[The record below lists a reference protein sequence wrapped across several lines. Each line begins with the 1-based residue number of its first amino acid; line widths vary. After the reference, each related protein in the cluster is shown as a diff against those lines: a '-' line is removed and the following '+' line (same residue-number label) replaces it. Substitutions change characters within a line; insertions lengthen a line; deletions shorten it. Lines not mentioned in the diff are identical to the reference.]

1 MEELFGVPT
10 ERLMWILLAIFG
22 AATLILGLSA
32 LRNRVSFRMAARN
45 LPRRSTQT
53 ILVVLGLMLATMLF
67 SASFTT
73 GDTLTNSLRVEA
85 LKNLGQVDVQ
95 IQAKGSGA
103 SGPQQFGPTTS
114 ERAKYFDAGVAD
126 DVGERLSDKD
136 RVSGVAPAAIE
147 TVPVTAKG
155 SDLSEPSTDVL
166 GLDENRMN
174 GFDSLKT
181 SSGHPLNPSDLGKNE
196 VYLSADAAKGLDV
209 NKGDEVEA
217 TFAQKVDPNAAPNA
231 PPKASSKTPSKTL
244 SKAPSKALSKAASKA
259 PSAADSGAI
268 PGAVPVPQPSK
279 LTVAGIYKSGAN
291 PASSTSMV
299 MPLERLQERVGEEG
313 KINTVLITHKGP
325 AIDGAAG
332 TEATIKTLKPLLE
345 ENDLKAE
352 PVKKD
357 AIDQADSGGETF
369 TSIFLL
375 FGQFSVASG
384 VLLIFLIFVMLAAE
398 RKHELGIARAVG
410 MKRGHLMRM
419 FAFEGALYALL
430 ASALGSVAGVGV
442 GWLMVRVIG
451 EAFAGSGFTI
461 FFDTRPQN
469 VVIAFC
475 LGMVLTFAVVLIS
488 SWRVSRLNVVRAIRD
503 IPEPDKKGRSFRGV
517 LLAIATPLAGA
528 GLVWQGLQADQTG
541 LYLLGISLIIVGA
554 ALVARVLRVP
564 ERISFTLAGILL
576 LGLWLLPFDFAPS
589 GMKEGIDL
597 FFISGVMIVLAGVWV
612 IIYNSDILLGTV
624 VGLFG
629 WLRGMPP
636 VLRAAVSYPMQARFR
651 TGMTLAMFSL
661 VVFTIVTMSFITAA
675 FGSIFE
681 DTDRLSGGF
690 DVRADAGYAAPISDM
705 DKALKD
711 KKDINESDYT
721 AVGTLNG
728 LSVDAKQKDTDRKP
742 KTLFLQGVDG
752 GYTKNVGYGF
762 KSTVAKYDTSNE
774 VWTTLRTEKNT
785 AVISSDLAPSRSSFN
800 VGDAQPA
807 IKLSGFYG
815 EDKTLPKNLYIKV
828 EDPESGETRDLHV
841 IGVLEDTAFFA
852 PGVTTSRATVD
863 DIAGTPV
870 PAQSY
875 QFRLKEGIDP
885 GTAAKDLEKAFAEN
899 GLQAVAIKKEIE
911 DGSTSQ
917 GLFNNLLM
925 GFMGLGLLVGIAA
938 LGVIA
943 ARSVVERR
951 QQIGMLRAL
960 GFQRGQVRLAFLIE
974 SSFVALLGIGL
985 GVALGAALSVGIVDS
1000 FAEQISGIRYTVPWG
1015 TLGVIV
1021 GLAYLASLLTTFL
1034 PARQASKVYPAEA
1047 LRYE

>member
-1 MEELFGVPT
+1 VEELFGIPT
-10 ERLMWILLAIFG
+10 QQLVWILLAVFG
-22 AATLILGLSA
+22 AAALLLLLSA
-32 LRNRVSFRMAARN
+32 VRNRVSFRMAARN
-45 LPRRSTQT
+45 LPRRRTQT

-73 GDTLTNSLRVEA
+73 GDTLTNSLRVDA

-95 IQAKGSGA
+95 VQAKGSEA
-103 SGPQQFGPTTS
+103 SGQQQFGPTNS
-114 ERAKYFDAGVAD
+114 ERAGYFDKKVAG
-126 DVGERLSDKD
+126 DVRDRLSGEN
-136 RVSGVAPAAIE
+136 RVAGVAPAAIE

-166 GLDENRMN
+166 GLDQEQMD
-174 GFDSLKT
+174 GFDTLKT
-181 SSGHPLNPSDLGKNE
+181 SSGKTLDPSDLGKDE
-196 VYLSADAAKGLDV
+196 IYLSADAAKGLDV
-209 NKGDEVEA
+209 EKGDEIEA
-217 TFAQKVDPNAAPNA
+217 TFAQKPEAIAAPNA
-231 PPKASSKTPSKTL
+231 PPA
-244 SKAPSKALSKAASKA
+244 ALA
-259 PSAADSGAI
+259 GAL
-268 PGAVPVPQPSK
+268 PVPQPSE
-279 LTVAGIYKSGAN
+279 LRVADVYASGAN

-299 MPLERLQERVGEEG
+299 MPLQRLQERVGEEG
-313 KINTVLITHKGP
+313 RINTVLITHQGP
-325 AIDGAAG
+325 AIEGAAG
-332 TEATIKTLKPLLE
+332 TEATIDELEPLLE
-345 ENDLKAE
+345 DKDLEAE

-357 AIDQADSGGETF
+357 AIEQADDGGETF
-369 TSIFLL
+369 TNIFLL
-375 FGQFSVASG
+375 FGQFSVAAG

-410 MKRGHLMRM
+410 MRRAHLMRM

-451 EAFAGSGFTI
+451 KAFAGSGFTI
-461 FFDTRPQN
+461 SFATSPEN

-503 IPEPDKKGRSFRGV
+503 IPEPDKKGRSVKGV
-517 LLAIATPLAGA
+517 LLALATPLAGA
-528 GLVWQGLQADQTG
+528 GLVWQGLQVEQTG
-541 LYLLGISLIIVGA
+541 MYMLGLSLLIVGA
-554 ALVARVLRVP
+554 ALIARVLRVP
-564 ERISFTLAGILL
+564 ERISFTVAGILL
-576 LGLWLLPFDFAPS
+576 LGLWLLPFSFAPS
-589 GMKEGIDL
+589 GMTEGIDL

-612 IIYNSDILLGTV
+612 IIYNSDLLLGAV
-624 VGLFG
+624 VVLFG

-636 VLRAAVSYPMQARFR
+636 VLKAAVSYPMQSRFR

-661 VVFTIVTMSFITAA
+661 VVFTIVTMSFINAA
-675 FGSIFE
+675 FSSIFE
-681 DTDRLSGGF
+681 DTNRLSGGF
-690 DVRADAGYAAPISDM
+690 DVRADAGYAVPISDM
-705 DKALKD
+705 NEALKD
-711 KKDINESDYT
+711 AKGLDEGDYT
-721 AVGTLNG
+721 AVGTVTG
-728 LSVDAKQKDTDRKP
+728 LSVDAKQRDTDRKP

-762 KSTVAKYDTSNE
+762 KSTVPEYDTAGE
-774 VWTTLRTEKNT
+774 VWSALRTEKNT
-785 AVISSDLAPSRSSFN
+785 AVISSDLAPSRSDFD
-800 VGDAQPA
+800 VGEGQPQ

-815 EDKTLPKNLYIKV
+815 EEATLPDDLYIQV
-828 EDPESGETRDLHV
+828 EDPQSGRTRNLQV

-852 PGVTTSRATVD
+852 PGVTTSRTTID
-863 DIAGTPV
+863 ELAGSPV

-875 QFRLKEGIDP
+875 QFRLREGVDP
-885 GTAAKDLEKAFAEN
+885 GAAAKDLEKAFAQN
-899 GLQAVAIKKEIE
+899 GLQAVAIEQEIE

-1000 FAEQISGIRYTVPWG
+1000 FAEQISGIRYTVPWS

-1021 GLAYLASLLTTFL
+1021 SLAYVASLLTTFL
-1034 PARQASKVYPAEA
+1034 PASQASRVYPAEA

>member
-10 ERLMWILLAIFG
+10 QQLMWVLLAVFG
-22 AATLILGLSA
+22 AAALILGLSA
-32 LRNRVSFRMAARN
+32 LRNRASFRMAARN
-45 LPRRSTQT
+45 LPRRRAQS

-73 GDTLTNSLRVEA
+73 GDTLTNSLRVQA
-85 LKNLGQVDVQ
+85 LENLGQVDVQ
-95 IQAKGSGA
+95 VQAEGSGA
-103 SGPQQFGPTTS
+103 SGQQQFGPTSS
-114 ERAKYFDAGVAD
+114 ERAGYFDAKVA
-126 DVGERLSDKD
+126 GEVRDRLSDEG
-136 RVSGVAPAAIE
+136 RVAGVAPAAIE

-166 GLDENRMN
+166 GVSESSME
-174 GFDSLKT
+174 GFDRLTTTSGKT
-181 SSGHPLNPSDLGKNE
+181 LEPSDLGKDE
-196 VYLSADAAKGLDV
+196 IYLSADAAKGLDV
-209 NKGDEVEA
+209 GKGDEIQA
-217 TFAQKVDPNAAPNA
+217 TFAQKSSTTAAPNA
-231 PPKASSKTPSKTL
+231 PPD
-244 SKAPSKALSKAASKA
+244 AAA
-259 PSAADSGAI
+259 VA
-268 PGAVPVPQPSK
+268 GAVPVPQPSE
-279 LTVAGIYKSGAN
+279 LTVAGVYESGAN

-299 MPLERLQERVGEEG
+299 MPLQRLQERVGEEDR
-313 KINTVLITHKGP
+313 INTVLITHKGP
-325 AIDGAAG
+325 AVEGAAG
-332 TEATIKTLKPLLE
+332 TDSTIDKLEPLLK

-357 AIDQADSGGETF
+357 AIDQADEGGETF

-375 FGQFSVASG
+375 FGQFSVAAG

-410 MKRGHLMRM
+410 MRRGHLMRM

-451 EAFAGSGFTI
+451 KAFAGSGFEISFATS
-461 FFDTRPQN
+461 PEN

-503 IPEPDKKGRSFRGV
+503 IPEPDNKGRSVKGV
-517 LLAIATPLAGA
+517 LLALATPLAGA
-528 GLVWQGLQADQTG
+528 GLVWQGLQAEQTG
-541 LYLLGISLIIVGA
+541 LYMLGLSLLIVGA

-564 ERISFTLAGILL
+564 ERISFTVAGMLL
-576 LGLWLLPFDFAPS
+576 LGLWLLPYSFGPS
-589 GMKEGIDL
+589 GMTEGIDL

-612 IIYNSDILLGTV
+612 IIYNSDLLLGTV
-624 VGLFG
+624 VALFG

-636 VLRAAVSYPMQARFR
+636 VLRAAVSYPLQSRFR

-661 VVFTIVTMSFITAA
+661 VVFTIVTMSFINAA
-675 FGSIFE
+675 FSSIFD

-690 DVRADAGYAAPISDM
+690 DVRADAGYAAPIPDM
-705 DKALKD
+705 NEALKVTKGVD
-711 KKDINESDYT
+711 ENDYT
-721 AVGTLNG
+721 AVGTLTG
-728 LSVDAKQKDTDRKP
+728 ISVGAKQKGTDRKP
-742 KTLFLQGVDG
+742 ETLFLQGVDS

-762 KSTVAKYDTSNE
+762 KSTVPEYDTANE
-774 VWTTLRTEKNT
+774 VWTALRTEENT
-785 AVISSDLAPSRSSFN
+785 AVISSDLAPSRSNFE
-800 VGDAQPA
+800 VGDGAPT

-815 EDKTLPKNLYIKV
+815 DDPTLPDDIYIQA
-828 EDPESGETRDLHV
+828 ENQESGKTRNLRV

-852 PGVTTSRATVD
+852 PGVTSSRATVD
-863 DIAGTPV
+863 DLAGSPV

-875 QFRLKEGIDP
+875 QFRLRDGIDS
-885 GTAAKDLEKAFAEN
+885 GAAAKDLEKAFAKN
-899 GLQAVAIKKEIE
+899 GLQAVAIEQEIE
-911 DGSTSQ
+911 DGSASQ

-1021 GLAYLASLLTTFL
+1021 GLSYVAALLTTFL
-1034 PARQASKVYPAEA
+1034 PASQASKVYPAEA

>member
-1 MEELFGVPT
+1 
-10 ERLMWILLAIFG
+10 MWILLAIFG
-22 AATLILGLSA
+22 AGALILGLAA

-45 LPRRSTQT
+45 LPRRRTQT

-73 GDTLTNSLRVEA
+73 GDTLTNSIRVQSLE
-85 LKNLGQVDVQ
+85 NLGQVDVQ
-95 IQAKGSGA
+95 VQADGSGA
-103 SGPQQFGPTTS
+103 SGQQQFGDTSS
-114 ERAKYFDAGVAD
+114 ERASYFDAEVA
-126 DVGERLSDKD
+126 GEVRDRLSDENH
-136 RVSGVAPAAIE
+136 VSGVAPAAIE
-147 TVPVTAKG
+147 TVPVTARS

-166 GLDENRMN
+166 GVDESSMK
-174 GFDSLKT
+174 GFDRLTT
-181 SSGHPLNPSDLGKNE
+181 SSGKKLDPTDLGKNE
-196 VYLSADAAKGLDV
+196 IYLSADAAKGLDV
-209 NKGDEVEA
+209 GEGDVIEA
-217 TFAQKVDPNAAPNA
+217 TFAQRSGATAGSNA
-231 PPKASSKTPSKTL
+231 PP
-244 SKAPSKALSKAASKA
+244 AA
-259 PSAADSGAI
+259 AAV
-268 PGAVPVPQPSK
+268 PGALPVPRPSE
-279 LTVAGIYKSGAN
+279 LTVAGVYESGAN

-299 MPLERLQERVGEEG
+299 MPLQRLQERIGEEDE
-313 KINTVLITHKGP
+313 INAVLITHKGP
-325 AIDGAAG
+325 AIEGAAG
-332 TEATIKTLKPLLE
+332 SGATRDALRVLLE
-345 ENDLKAE
+345 ENDLQAE
-352 PVKKD
+352 PVKKE
-357 AIDQADSGGETF
+357 AIDQADQGGETF

-375 FGQFSVASG
+375 FGQFSVGAG

-410 MKRGHLMRM
+410 MRRGYLMRM

-451 EAFAGSGFTI
+451 RAFAGSGFEISFATS
-461 FFDTRPQN
+461 PEN

-503 IPEPDKKGRSFRGV
+503 IPEPDRKGRSAKGV
-517 LLAIATPLAGA
+517 LLALATPLAGA
-528 GLVWQGLQADQTG
+528 GLVWQGLQAEQMG
-541 LYLLGISLIIVGA
+541 LYMLGLSLIIVGT

-564 ERISFTLAGILL
+564 ERISFTVAGMLL
-576 LGLWLLPFDFAPS
+576 LGLWLLPVSFAPS
-589 GMKEGIDL
+589 GMTEGIDL
-597 FFISGVMIVLAGVWV
+597 FFISGVMIVLAGVWI
-612 IIYNSDILLGTV
+612 IIYNSDLLLGAV
-624 VGLFG
+624 VALFG

-636 VLRAAVSYPMQARFR
+636 VLRAAVSYPMQSRFR

-690 DVRADAGYAAPISDM
+690 DVRADAGYAAPISNM
-705 DKALKD
+705 NEALKD
-711 KKDINESDYT
+711 TKGIDDKDFT
-721 AVGTLNG
+721 AVGTLTG
-728 LSVDAKQKDTDRKP
+728 LSVDAKQKGTDRKQ

-752 GYTKNVGYGF
+752 GYTRNVGYGF
-762 KSTVAKYDTSNE
+762 KSTVPEYDTADE
-774 VWTTLRTEKNT
+774 VWTALRTQENT
-785 AVISSDLAPSRSSFN
+785 AVISSDLAPTRSNFE
-800 VGDAQPA
+800 VGDGAPQ

-815 EDKTLPKNLYIKV
+815 DDATLPDDLYIQA
-828 EDPESGETRDLHV
+828 EDPQSGKSRNLRV
-841 IGVLEDTAFFA
+841 IAVLEDTAFFA
-852 PGVTTSRATVD
+852 PGVTTSRTTVD
-863 DIAGTPV
+863 EIAGSPV

-875 QFRLKEGIDP
+875 QFRLRDGVDS
-885 GTAAKDLEKAFAEN
+885 GVAAKDLEKAFAKN
-899 GLQAVAIKKEIE
+899 GLQAVAIEKEIE
-911 DGSTSQ
+911 DGSTTQ

-1000 FAEQISGIRYTVPWG
+1000 FEEQISGIRYTVPWS

-1021 GLAYLASLLTTFL
+1021 GLAYFASLLTTFL
-1034 PARQASKVYPAEA
+1034 PASQASRVYPAEA

>member
-1 MEELFGVPT
+1 VSKVEELFGVPSQQ
-10 ERLMWILLAIFG
+10 LVWILLAVFG

-45 LPRRSTQT
+45 LPRRRTQT

-73 GDTLTNSLRVEA
+73 GDTLTNSLRVQSLE
-85 LKNLGQVDVQ
+85 NLGQVDVQ
-95 IQAKGSGA
+95 VQADGAGS
-103 SGPQQFGPTTS
+103 SGQQQFGQRSS
-114 ERAKYFDAGVAD
+114 ERAGYFDAKVAGKVRD
-126 DVGERLSDKD
+126 RLSGED
-136 RVSGVAPAAIE
+136 RVAGVAPAAIE

-166 GLDENRMN
+166 GFDENSME
-174 GFDSLKT
+174 GFDTLTTASGKT
-181 SSGHPLNPSDLGKNE
+181 LNPSDLGKDE
-196 VYLSADAAKGLDV
+196 IYLSADAAKGLDV
-209 NKGDEVEA
+209 GNGDVIEA
-217 TFAQKVDPNAAPNA
+217 TFVREFDATAAPNA
-231 PPKASSKTPSKTL
+231 PP
-244 SKAPSKALSKAASKA
+244 AA
-259 PSAADSGAI
+259 
-268 PGAVPVPQPSK
+268 PGAVTAPQPSE
-279 LTVAGIYKSGAN
+279 LTVAGVYESGAN

-299 MPLERLQERVGEEG
+299 MPLPRLQERLGEEG
-313 KINTVLITHKGP
+313 RINAVLITHKGP
-325 AIDGAAG
+325 AVEGAAG
-332 TEATIKTLKPLLE
+332 TDATRDTLGPLLE
-345 ENDLKAE
+345 KNDLEAQA
-352 PVKKD
+352 VKKE
-357 AIDQADSGGETF
+357 AIDQADEGGETF

-375 FGQFSVASG
+375 FGQFSVGAG

-410 MKRGHLMRM
+410 MRRGHLMRM

-451 EAFAGSGFTI
+451 KAFAGSGFEISFATS
-461 FFDTRPQN
+461 PEN

-475 LGMVLTFAVVLIS
+475 LGMVLTFAVVLVS

-503 IPEPDKKGRSFRGV
+503 IPEPDKKGRSVKGV
-517 LLAIATPLAGA
+517 LLALATPLAGA
-528 GLVWQGLQADQTG
+528 GLLWQGLQTEQTG
-541 LYLLGISLIIVGA
+541 LYMLGLSLIIVGA

-564 ERISFTLAGILL
+564 ERISFTVAGMLL
-576 LGLWLLPFDFAPS
+576 LGLWLLPVSFAPS
-589 GMKEGIDL
+589 GMTEGIDL
-597 FFISGVMIVLAGVWV
+597 FFISGVMIVTGGVWIV
-612 IIYNSDILLGTV
+612 IYNSDLLLGAV
-624 VGLFG
+624 VVLFG

-636 VLRAAVSYPMQARFR
+636 VLKTAVSYPMQSRFR

-661 VVFTIVTMSFITAA
+661 VVFTIVTMSFINAA
-675 FGSIFE
+675 FSSIFD

-690 DVRADAGYAAPISDM
+690 DVRADAGYAAPIPDM
-705 DKALKD
+705 DEALKD
-711 KKDINESDYT
+711 KKGVNADDFT
-721 AVGTLNG
+721 AVGTLAG
-728 LSVDAKQKDTDRKP
+728 LSVDAKQKGKDRKP
-742 KTLFLQGVDG
+742 QTLFLQGVDA

-762 KSTVAKYDTSNE
+762 KSTVPEYDTADE
-774 VWTTLRTEKNT
+774 VWTALRTERDT
-785 AVISSDLAPSRSSFN
+785 AVISSDLAPSRSNFE
-800 VGDAQPA
+800 VGDGEPA

-815 EDKTLPKNLYIKV
+815 EDPTLPDDLYIQV
-828 EDPESGETRDLHV
+828 EDPQSGKTRNLHV

-852 PGVTTSRATVD
+852 PGVTSSRATVEE
-863 DIAGTPV
+863 IAGSPV

-875 QFRLKEGIDP
+875 QFRLRDGVDP
-885 GTAAKDLEKAFAEN
+885 GPAAKDLERAFAQN
-899 GLQAVAIKKEIE
+899 GLQTVAIEQEIE
-911 DGSTSQ
+911 DGSASQ

-1000 FAEQISGIRYTVPWG
+1000 FEEQISGIRYTVPWS

-1021 GLAYLASLLTTFL
+1021 VLAYFASLLTTFL
-1034 PARQASKVYPAEA
+1034 PASQASRVYPAEA

>member
-1 MEELFGVPT
+1 MDKLFGIPT
-10 ERLMWILLAIFG
+10 EQLMWGLLAAFG
-22 AATLILGLSA
+22 AAALILGLSA

-53 ILVVLGLMLATMLF
+53 VLVVLGLMLATMLF

-73 GDTLTNSLRVEA
+73 GDTLTNSLRVES

-95 IQAKGSGA
+95 VQAKGSGT
-103 SGPQQFGPTTS
+103 SGQQQFGQTTS
-114 ERAKYFDAGVAD
+114 ERAAYFDARVAD
-126 DVGERLSDKD
+126 EARNRLSGEY
-136 RVSGVAPAAIE
+136 RVAGVAPAAIE
-147 TVPVTAKG
+147 TVPVTARG
-155 SDLSEPSTDVL
+155 SDLSEPGTDVL
-166 GLDENRMN
+166 GVDEGSMK

-181 SSGHPLNPSDLGKNE
+181 ASGKTLNPSDLGKKE
-196 VYLSADAAKGLDV
+196 VYISFDAAKGLGVGQGDV
-209 NKGDEVEA
+209 VKA
-217 TFAQKVDPNAAPNA
+217 TFAQTPSTTAAANA
-231 PPKASSKTPSKTL
+231 PPKAPSNAAL
-244 SKAPSKALSKAASKA
+244 KAS
-259 PSAADSGAI
+259 SAAG
-268 PGAVPVPQPSK
+268 PGALPVSVPQPSE
-279 LTVAGIYKSGAN
+279 LIVAGVYKSGAN

-299 MPLERLQERVGEEG
+299 MPLKRLQQRVGEEDR
-313 KINTVLITHKGP
+313 INTVLITHKGP
-325 AIDGAAG
+325 AVEGAAG
-332 TEATIKTLKPLLE
+332 TGTTIDNLKPLLKKY
-345 ENDLKAE
+345 DLKAK
-352 PVKKD
+352 PVKQD
-357 AIDQADSGGETF
+357 AINQADKGGQTF

-375 FGQFSVASG
+375 FGQFSVAAG

-442 GWLMVRVIG
+442 GWLMVHVIG
-451 EAFAGSGFTI
+451 KAFAGSGFTI
-461 FFDTRPQN
+461 SFATSPQN

-503 IPEPDKKGRSFRGV
+503 IPEPDRKGRSVKGV
-517 LLAIATPLAGA
+517 LLAIATPLVGA
-528 GLVWQGLQADQTG
+528 GLVWQGLQVEQKG
-541 LYLLGISLIIVGA
+541 LYMLGLSLVIVGA
-554 ALVARVLRVP
+554 ALVTRVLRVP
-564 ERISFTLAGILL
+564 ERITFTVAGILL

-597 FFISGVMIVLAGVWV
+597 FFISGVMVVLAGVWV
-612 IIYNSDILLGTV
+612 IIYNSDLLLGTV
-624 VGLFG
+624 VALFG

-681 DTDRLSGGF
+681 DTNRLSGGF

-705 DKALKD
+705 NKALKD
-711 KKDINESDYT
+711 KKGIDESDYT
-721 AVGTLNG
+721 AVGTLSG
-728 LSVDAKQKDTDRKP
+728 LSVDARQKGTDRKA

-752 GYTKNVGYGF
+752 GYTRNVGYGF
-762 KSTVAKYDTSNE
+762 KSTVAKYDTSGE
-774 VWTTLRTEKNT
+774 IWTALRTEKDT
-785 AVISSDLAPSRSSFN
+785 AVISSDLAPSRSNFT
-800 VGDAQPA
+800 VGDGQPA

-815 EDKTLPKNLYIKV
+815 EDKTLPDDLYIRV
-828 EDPESGETRDLHV
+828 EDPESGKVHNLHV

-852 PGVTTSRATVD
+852 PDVTTSRATVD
-863 DIAGTPV
+863 DLAGAPV

-875 QFRLKEGIDP
+875 QFRLKDGVDP
-885 GTAAKDLEKAFAEN
+885 GAAAKDLEQTFAKN

-1021 GLAYLASLLTTFL
+1021 GLAYLASLFTTFL

>member
-10 ERLMWILLAIFG
+10 QQLMWILLAAFG
-22 AATLILGLSA
+22 AAALILGLSA

-45 LPRRSTQT
+45 LPRRRAQT

-73 GDTLTNSLRVEA
+73 GDTLTSSLRVQA
-85 LKNLGQVDVQ
+85 LENLGQVDVQ
-95 IQAKGSGA
+95 VQDDGSGA
-103 SGPQQFGPTTS
+103 SGQQQFGPTSS
-114 ERAKYFDAGVAD
+114 ERASYFDAKVA
-126 DVGERLSDKD
+126 GEVRDRLSGRD
-136 RVSGVAPAAIE
+136 RVAGVAPAAIE
-147 TVPVTAKG
+147 TVPVTARD
-155 SDLSEPSTDVL
+155 SDLSEPSTSVL
-166 GLDENRMN
+166 GVDDDSMK
-174 GFDSLKT
+174 GFDRLTAASGKTLK
-181 SSGHPLNPSDLGKNE
+181 PSDLGKNE

-209 NKGDEVEA
+209 ENGDVIEA
-217 TFAQKVDPNAAPNA
+217 TFAQKPSTTAAPNA
-231 PPKASSKTPSKTL
+231 PPTATV
-244 SKAPSKALSKAASKA
+244 
-259 PSAADSGAI
+259 
-268 PGAVPVPQPSK
+268 PGAVSVPRPSE
-279 LTVAGIYKSGAN
+279 LTVAGVYEGGAN

-299 MPLERLQERVGEEG
+299 MPLQRLQERVGEEG
-313 KINTVLITHKGP
+313 RINTVLITHRGP
-325 AIDGAAG
+325 AVEGAAG
-332 TEATIKTLKPLLE
+332 TDATTGTLEPLLE
-345 ENDLKAE
+345 ENDLAAE

-357 AIDQADSGGETF
+357 AIDQADEGGETF

-375 FGQFSVASG
+375 FGQFSVAAG

-410 MKRGHLMRM
+410 MRRGHLMRM

-451 EAFAGSGFTI
+451 KAFAGSGFEISFATS
-461 FFDTRPQN
+461 PEN

-503 IPEPDKKGRSFRGV
+503 IPEPDNKGRSVKGV
-517 LLAIATPLAGA
+517 LLALATPLAGA
-528 GLVWQGLQADQTG
+528 GLVWQSLQAEQMG
-541 LYLLGISLIIVGA
+541 LYMLGLSLLIVGA

-564 ERISFTLAGILL
+564 ERISFTVAGMLL
-576 LGLWLLPFDFAPS
+576 LGLWLLPVSFAPS
-589 GMKEGIDL
+589 GMTEGIDL
-597 FFISGVMIVLAGVWV
+597 FFVSGVMIVLAGVWV
-612 IIYNSDILLGTV
+612 IIYNSDLLLGTV
-624 VGLFG
+624 VALFG

-636 VLRAAVSYPMQARFR
+636 VLRAAVSYPLQSRFR

-661 VVFTIVTMSFITAA
+661 VVFTIVTMSFINAA
-675 FGSIFE
+675 FSSIFE
-681 DTDRLSGGF
+681 DTDLLSGGF
-690 DVRADAGYAAPISDM
+690 DVRADAGYAAPIPDM
-705 DKALKD
+705 NEALKD
-711 KKDINESDYT
+711 TKGIDESDFT
-721 AVGTLNG
+721 AVGTLTG
-728 LSVDAKQKDTDRKP
+728 VSVDAKQKGTDRKP
-742 KTLFLQGVDG
+742 ETLFLQGVDG
-752 GYTKNVGYGF
+752 GYAKNVGYGF
-762 KSTVAKYDTSNE
+762 KATVPEYDTAEE
-774 VWTTLRTEKNT
+774 VWSALRTEKNT
-785 AVISSDLAPSRSSFN
+785 AVISSDLAPSRSNFE
-800 VGDAQPA
+800 VGDGAPA

-815 EDKTLPKNLYIKV
+815 DDPTLPNDLYIQV
-828 EDPESGETRDLHV
+828 EDPQSGHKRSLRV
-841 IGVLEDTAFFA
+841 IGILEDTAFFA
-852 PGVTTSRATVD
+852 PGVTSSGRTVD
-863 DIAGTPV
+863 DLAGSPV

-875 QFRLKEGIDP
+875 EFRLKDGVDS
-885 GTAAKDLEKAFAEN
+885 GAAAKDLEKAFAQN
-899 GLQAVAIKKEIE
+899 GLQAVAIKQEIE
-911 DGSTSQ
+911 DGSASQ

-1021 GLAYLASLLTTFL
+1021 GLSYVAALLTTFL
-1034 PARQASKVYPAEA
+1034 PARQASQVYPAEA

>member
-1 MEELFGVPT
+1 VEELFGIPT
-10 ERLMWILLAIFG
+10 QQLMWILLAVFG
-22 AATLILGLSA
+22 AAALLLGLSA

-45 LPRRSTQT
+45 LPRRRTQT

-73 GDTLTNSLRVEA
+73 GDTLTNSLRVQA
-85 LKNLGQVDVQ
+85 LENLGQVDVEV
-95 IQAKGSGA
+95 QAKGSEA
-103 SGPQQFGPTTS
+103 SGQQQFGQTTS
-114 ERAKYFDAGVAD
+114 ERAGYFDAKVAG
-126 DVGERLSDKD
+126 DVRDRLSGEDQ
-136 RVSGVAPAAIE
+136 VAGVAPAAVE
-147 TVPVTAKG
+147 TVPVTARG

-166 GLDENRMN
+166 GLDQEQME
-174 GFDSLKT
+174 GFDTLTT
-181 SSGHPLNPSDLGKNE
+181 SSGKKLDPAELGRDE
-196 VYLSADAAKGLDV
+196 IYLSADAAKGLDV
-209 NKGDEVEA
+209 ENGDVIEA
-217 TFAQKVDPNAAPNA
+217 TFAQKPGTTAAPNA
-231 PPKASSKTPSKTL
+231 PPV
-244 SKAPSKALSKAASKA
+244 AAV
-259 PSAADSGAI
+259 G
-268 PGAVPVPQPSK
+268 PGALPVPQPSE
-279 LTVAGIYKSGAN
+279 LNVAGVYETGAN

-299 MPLERLQERVGEEG
+299 MPLQRLQERVGEEG
-313 KINTVLITHKGP
+313 RINAVLITHKGP
-325 AIDGAAG
+325 AIEGAAG
-332 TEATIKTLKPLLE
+332 TDATIDILKPFLE

-352 PVKKD
+352 PVKKE
-357 AIDQADSGGETF
+357 AIDQADEGGETF

-375 FGQFSVASG
+375 FGQFSVAAG

-410 MKRGHLMRM
+410 MRRGHLMRM

-461 FFDTRPQN
+461 SFATSPEN

-503 IPEPDKKGRSFRGV
+503 IPEPDSKGRSVKGII
-517 LLAIATPLAGA
+517 LALATPLAGA
-528 GLVWQGLQADQTG
+528 GLVWQGLQVEQTG
-541 LYLLGISLIIVGA
+541 LYMLGLSLIIVGA

-564 ERISFTLAGILL
+564 ERISFTVAGMLL
-576 LGLWLLPFDFAPS
+576 LGLWLLPFSFAPS
-589 GMKEGIDL
+589 GMTEGIDL

-612 IIYNSDILLGTV
+612 IIYNSDLLLGAIV
-624 VGLFG
+624 VLFG

-636 VLRAAVSYPMQARFR
+636 VLRAAVSYPMQSRFR

-661 VVFTIVTMSFITAA
+661 VVFTIVTMSFINAA
-675 FGSIFE
+675 FSSIFE

-705 DKALKD
+705 NEALKD
-711 KKDINESDYT
+711 TKDLDDDDFT
-721 AVGTLNG
+721 AVGTISG
-728 LSVDAKQKDTDRKP
+728 LSVDAKQRRTDRKP
-742 KTLFLQGVDG
+742 QSLFLQGVDG
-752 GYTKNVGYGF
+752 GYTKNVSYGF
-762 KSTVAKYDTSNE
+762 KSTVPRYGTANE
-774 VWTTLRTEKNT
+774 VWSALRTEEDT
-785 AVISSDLAPSRSSFN
+785 AVISSDLAPSRSDFD
-800 VGDAQPA
+800 VGEGQPQV
-807 IKLSGFYG
+807 KLSGFYG
-815 EDKTLPKNLYIKV
+815 DDPELPNDLYIKV
-828 EDPESGETRDLHV
+828 EDPQSGHTRNLHV

-852 PGVTTSRATVD
+852 PGVMSSRATID
-863 DIAGTPV
+863 GLAGSPV

-875 QFRLKEGIDP
+875 QFRLRDRVDP
-885 GTAAKDLEKAFAEN
+885 GVAAKDLERAFAQN

-911 DGSTSQ
+911 DGSASQ

-974 SSFVALLGIGL
+974 SSFVALLGIP
-985 GVALGAALSVGIVDS
+985 GA
-1000 FAEQISGIRYTVPWG
+1000 PW
-1015 TLGVIV
+1015 
-1021 GLAYLASLLTTFL
+1021 A
-1034 PARQASKVYPAEA
+1034 
-1047 LRYE
+1047 

>member
-1 MEELFGVPT
+1 VEELFGIPT
-10 ERLMWILLAIFG
+10 QQLVWILLAVFG
-22 AATLILGLSA
+22 AAALLLLLSA
-32 LRNRVSFRMAARN
+32 VRNRVSFRMAARN
-45 LPRRSTQT
+45 LPRRRTQT

-73 GDTLTNSLRVEA
+73 GDTLTNSLRVDA

-95 IQAKGSGA
+95 VQAKGSEA
-103 SGPQQFGPTTS
+103 SGQQQFGPTNS
-114 ERAKYFDAGVAD
+114 ERAGYFDKKVAG
-126 DVGERLSDKD
+126 DVRDRLSGEN
-136 RVSGVAPAAIE
+136 RVAGVAPAAIE

-166 GLDENRMN
+166 GLDQEQMD
-174 GFDSLKT
+174 GFDTLKT
-181 SSGHPLNPSDLGKNE
+181 SSGKTLDPSDLGKDE
-196 VYLSADAAKGLDV
+196 ICLSADAAKGLDV
-209 NKGDEVEA
+209 EKGDEIEA
-217 TFAQKVDPNAAPNA
+217 TFAQKPEAIAAPNA
-231 PPKASSKTPSKTL
+231 PPA
-244 SKAPSKALSKAASKA
+244 ALA
-259 PSAADSGAI
+259 GAL
-268 PGAVPVPQPSK
+268 PVPQPSE
-279 LTVAGIYKSGAN
+279 LRVADVYASGAN

-299 MPLERLQERVGEEG
+299 MPLQRLQERVGEEG
-313 KINTVLITHKGP
+313 RINTVLITHQGP
-325 AIDGAAG
+325 AIEGAAG
-332 TEATIKTLKPLLE
+332 TEATIDELEPLLE
-345 ENDLKAE
+345 DKDLEAE

-357 AIDQADSGGETF
+357 AIEQADDGGETF
-369 TSIFLL
+369 TNIFLL
-375 FGQFSVASG
+375 FGQFSVAAG

-410 MKRGHLMRM
+410 MRRAHLMRM

-451 EAFAGSGFTI
+451 KAFAGSGFTI
-461 FFDTRPQN
+461 SFATSPEN

-503 IPEPDKKGRSFRGV
+503 IPEPDKKGRSVKGV
-517 LLAIATPLAGA
+517 LLALATPLAGA
-528 GLVWQGLQADQTG
+528 GLVWQGLQVEQTG
-541 LYLLGISLIIVGA
+541 MYMLGLSLLIVGA
-554 ALVARVLRVP
+554 ALIARVLRVP
-564 ERISFTLAGILL
+564 ERISFTVAGILL
-576 LGLWLLPFDFAPS
+576 LGLWLLPFSFAPS
-589 GMKEGIDL
+589 GMTEGIDL

-612 IIYNSDILLGTV
+612 IIYNSDLLLGAV
-624 VGLFG
+624 VVLFG

-636 VLRAAVSYPMQARFR
+636 VLKAAVSYPMQSRFR

-661 VVFTIVTMSFITAA
+661 VVFTIVTMSFINAA
-675 FGSIFE
+675 FSSIFE
-681 DTDRLSGGF
+681 DTNRLSGGF
-690 DVRADAGYAAPISDM
+690 DVRADAGYAVPISDM
-705 DKALKD
+705 NEALKD
-711 KKDINESDYT
+711 AKGLDEGDYT
-721 AVGTLNG
+721 AVGTVTG
-728 LSVDAKQKDTDRKP
+728 LSVDAKQRDTDRKP

-762 KSTVAKYDTSNE
+762 KSTVPEYDTAGE
-774 VWTTLRTEKNT
+774 VWSALRTEKNT
-785 AVISSDLAPSRSSFN
+785 AVISSDLAPSRSDFD
-800 VGDAQPA
+800 VGEGQPQ

-815 EDKTLPKNLYIKV
+815 EEATLPDDLYIQV
-828 EDPESGETRDLHV
+828 EDPQSGRTRNLQV

-852 PGVTTSRATVD
+852 PGVTTSRTTID
-863 DIAGTPV
+863 ELAGSPV

-875 QFRLKEGIDP
+875 QFRLREGVDP
-885 GTAAKDLEKAFAEN
+885 GAAAKDLEKAFAQN
-899 GLQAVAIKKEIE
+899 GLQAVAIEQEIE

-1000 FAEQISGIRYTVPWG
+1000 FAEQISGIRYTVPWS

-1021 GLAYLASLLTTFL
+1021 SLAYVASLLTTFL
-1034 PARQASKVYPAEA
+1034 PASQASRVYPAEA

>member
-10 ERLMWILLAIFG
+10 QQLMWILLAVFG
-22 AATLILGLSA
+22 AAALILGLSA

-45 LPRRSTQT
+45 LPRRRTQT

-85 LKNLGQVDVQ
+85 LENLGQVDVQ
-95 IQAKGSGA
+95 VQAKGSDA
-103 SGPQQFGPTTS
+103 SGQQQFGQTSS
-114 ERAKYFDAGVAD
+114 ERAGYFDKKVAG
-126 DVGERLSDKD
+126 DVRDRLSGEN
-136 RVSGVAPAAIE
+136 RVAGVAPAAIE

-166 GLDENRMN
+166 GMDEEQME
-174 GFDSLKT
+174 GFDTLTT
-181 SSGHPLNPSDLGKNE
+181 SSGKTLDPSGLGKNE
-196 VYLSADAAKGLDV
+196 VFLSADAAKGLDV
-209 NKGDEVEA
+209 EKGDEIEA
-217 TFAQKVDPNAAPNA
+217 TFAQKPEATAAPNA
-231 PPKASSKTPSKTL
+231 PPA
-244 SKAPSKALSKAASKA
+244 AAAVAL
-259 PSAADSGAI
+259 
-268 PGAVPVPQPSK
+268 PVPQPSE
-279 LTVAGIYKSGAN
+279 LRVAGIYESGAN

-299 MPLERLQERVGEEG
+299 MPLQRLQERVGEVG
-313 KINTVLITHKGP
+313 RINTVLITHRGP
-325 AIDGAAG
+325 AVEGATG
-332 TEATIKTLKPLLE
+332 TDATIDKLGSLLE
-345 ENDLKAE
+345 DKNLEAE
-352 PVKKD
+352 PVKKE
-357 AIDQADSGGETF
+357 AIKQADDGGETF

-375 FGQFSVASG
+375 FGQFSVAAG

-410 MKRGHLMRM
+410 MRRGHLMRM

-451 EAFAGSGFTI
+451 KAFAGSGFTI
-461 FFDTRPQN
+461 SFATSPEN
-469 VVIAFC
+469 VIIAFC

-503 IPEPDKKGRSFRGV
+503 IPEPDKKGRSVKGV
-517 LLAIATPLAGA
+517 LLALATPLAGA
-528 GLVWQGLQADQTG
+528 GLVWQGLQVEQTG
-541 LYLLGISLIIVGA
+541 MYMLGLSLLIVGA
-554 ALVARVLRVP
+554 ALIARVLRVP
-564 ERISFTLAGILL
+564 ERVSFTVAGILL
-576 LGLWLLPFDFAPS
+576 LGLWLLPYSFAPS
-589 GMKEGIDL
+589 GMTEGIDL

-612 IIYNSDILLGTV
+612 IIYNSDLLLGAV
-624 VGLFG
+624 VALFG

-636 VLRAAVSYPMQARFR
+636 VLKAAVSYPMQSRFR

-661 VVFTIVTMSFITAA
+661 VVFTIVTMSFINAA
-675 FGSIFE
+675 FSSIFE

-690 DVRADAGYAAPISDM
+690 DVRADAGYAAPIPDM
-705 DKALKD
+705 NEALMGAKSLD
-711 KKDINESDYT
+711 ESDYT
-721 AVGTLNG
+721 AVGTVTG
-728 LSVDAKQKDTDRKP
+728 LSVDAKQRGTDRKP
-742 KTLFLQGVDG
+742 QTLFLQGVDG

-762 KSTVAKYDTSNE
+762 KSTVPEYDTADE
-774 VWTTLRTEKNT
+774 VWSALRTEKDT
-785 AVISSDLAPSRSSFN
+785 AVISSDLAPSRSDFD
-800 VGDAQPA
+800 VGEGQPQ

-815 EDKTLPKNLYIKV
+815 EEATLPDDLYIQV
-828 EDPESGETRDLHV
+828 EDPESGRTRNLKV

-852 PGVTTSRATVD
+852 PGVTSSRATID
-863 DIAGTPV
+863 DLAGSPV

-875 QFRLKEGIDP
+875 QFRLRDGVDP
-885 GTAAKDLEKAFAEN
+885 GAAAKDLEKAFARN

-1021 GLAYLASLLTTFL
+1021 GLAYVASLLTTFL
-1034 PARQASKVYPAEA
+1034 PASQASRVYPAEA

>member
-1 MEELFGVPT
+1 MSKVEELFGVPT
-10 ERLMWILLAIFG
+10 QQLVWILLAVFG
-22 AATLILGLSA
+22 AAALLLGLSA

-45 LPRRSTQT
+45 LPRRRTQT

-85 LKNLGQVDVQ
+85 LENLGQVDVQ
-95 IQAKGSGA
+95 VQAKGSGT
-103 SGPQQFGPTTS
+103 SGQQEFGQTTS
-114 ERAKYFDAGVAD
+114 ERAGYFDAKVAD
-126 DVGERLSDKD
+126 EVRDRLSDEV
-136 RVSGVAPAAIE
+136 RVAGVAPAAIE

-155 SDLSEPSTDVL
+155 SDFSEPSTDVL
-166 GLDENRMN
+166 GVDESSMD
-174 GFDSLKT
+174 GFDRITT
-181 SSGHPLNPSDLGKNE
+181 SSGKKLEPTDLGKDE
-196 VYLSADAAKGLDV
+196 IYLSADAANGLDV
-209 NKGDEVEA
+209 GKGDEIEA
-217 TFAQKVDPNAAPNA
+217 AFAQKPEMTAAPNA
-231 PPKASSKTPSKTL
+231 PPF
-244 SKAPSKALSKAASKA
+244 AAKF
-259 PSAADSGAI
+259 
-268 PGAVPVPQPSK
+268 PGAALVPQPSE
-279 LTVAGIYKSGAN
+279 LTVAGVYESGAN

-299 MPLERLQERVGEEG
+299 MPLQRLQERVGEEG
-313 KINTVLITHKGP
+313 RINAVLITHKGP
-325 AIDGAAG
+325 AIEGAAG
-332 TEATIKTLKPLLE
+332 TNATIDKLKPLLE
-345 ENDLKAE
+345 DKDLEAE

-357 AIDQADSGGETF
+357 AIDQADDGGETF

-375 FGQFSVASG
+375 FGQFSVAAG

-410 MKRGHLMRM
+410 MRRGHLMRM

-451 EAFAGSGFTI
+451 KAFAGSGFTI
-461 FFDTRPQN
+461 RFATSPEN
-469 VVIAFC
+469 IVIAFC

-503 IPEPDKKGRSFRGV
+503 IPEPDRRGRSVKGV
-517 LLAIATPLAGA
+517 LLALATPLVGA
-528 GLVWQGLQADQTG
+528 CLVWQGLQVEQTG
-541 LYLLGISLIIVGA
+541 IYMLGLSLLIVAA

-564 ERISFTLAGILL
+564 DRISFTVAGILL
-576 LGLWLLPFDFAPS
+576 LGLWLLPFSFAPS
-589 GMKEGIDL
+589 GMTEGIDL

-612 IIYNSDILLGTV
+612 IIYNSDLLLGAV
-624 VGLFG
+624 VALFG
-629 WLRGMPP
+629 WLHGMPP
-636 VLRAAVSYPMQARFR
+636 VLRAAVSYPLQSRFR

-661 VVFTIVTMSFITAA
+661 IVFTIVTMSFITAA

-705 DKALKD
+705 NNALKNAKGLD
-711 KKDINESDYT
+711 ESYYT
-721 AVGTLNG
+721 AVGTITG
-728 LSVDAKQKDTDRKP
+728 LSVDANQKGTDRKP
-742 KTLFLQGVDG
+742 KSLFLQGVDG

-762 KSTVAKYDTSNE
+762 KSTVAEYDTADE
-774 VWTTLRTEKNT
+774 VWSALRTEKDT
-785 AVISSDLAPSRSSFN
+785 AVISSDLAPSRSNFE
-800 VGDAQPA
+800 VGDPAPA

-815 EDKTLPKNLYIKV
+815 EDAMLPDDLYIQV
-828 EDPESGETRDLHV
+828 EDPQSGKTRNLHV

-852 PGVTTSRATVD
+852 PGVMSSRATVD
-863 DIAGTPV
+863 DLAGSPL

-875 QFRLKEGIDP
+875 QFRLKDGVDP
-885 GTAAKDLEKAFAEN
+885 KIAAKDLEKAFSQN
-899 GLQAVAIKKEIE
+899 GLQAVAIEKEIE

-1000 FAEQISGIRYTVPWG
+1000 FAEQISGIRYTVPWS
-1015 TLGVIV
+1015 TLGVVV
-1021 GLAYLASLLTTFL
+1021 GLAYVASLLTTFL
-1034 PARQASKVYPAEA
+1034 PASQASKIYPAEA

>member
-10 ERLMWILLAIFG
+10 DRLMWILLAVFG
-22 AATLILGLSA
+22 AATLILVLSA

-45 LPRRSTQT
+45 LPRRRAQT
-53 ILVVLGLMLATMLF
+53 VLVVLGLMLATMLF

-73 GDTLTNSLRVEA
+73 GDTLTNSLRVES

-95 IQAKGSGA
+95 VQAKGSGS

-114 ERAKYFDAGVAD
+114 ERARYFDAGIAD
-126 DVGERLSDKD
+126 DVRDRLSEKD

-147 TVPVTAKG
+147 TVPVTARG

-181 SSGHPLNPSDLGKNE
+181 ASGKTLNPSDLGKNE
-196 VYLSADAAKGLDV
+196 VYLSADAAKGLNV

-217 TFAQKVDPNAAPNA
+217 TFAQKVDPTAAPNA
-231 PPKASSKTPSKTL
+231 PPKASSKSLP
-244 SKAPSKALSKAASKA
+244 KAPPKAASQARSKAL
-259 PSAADSGAI
+259 SAADSGAI
-268 PGAVPVPQPSK
+268 PEAVPVPQPSR
-279 LTVAGIYKSGAN
+279 LTVAGVYKSGAN

-299 MPLERLQERVGEEG
+299 MPLERLQERVGEKG
-313 KINTVLITHKGP
+313 KINTVLITHGGP

-332 TEATIKTLKPLLE
+332 TDATINTLKPLLK

-375 FGQFSVASG
+375 FGQFSVAAG

-410 MKRGHLMRM
+410 MRRGHLMRM

-430 ASALGSVAGVGV
+430 ASAIGSLAGVGV

-461 FFDTRPQN
+461 SFATSPRN

-503 IPEPDKKGRSFRGV
+503 IPEPDKKGRSVRGV
-517 LLAIATPLAGA
+517 LLAIATPLAGT
-528 GLVWQGLQADQTG
+528 GLVWQGLQAEQTG
-541 LYLLGISLIIVGA
+541 LYMLGISLVIVGA
-554 ALVARVLRVP
+554 ALLARVLRVP
-564 ERISFTLAGILL
+564 ERISFTVAGFLL

-612 IIYNSDILLGTV
+612 IIYNSDLLLGTV
-624 VGLFG
+624 VALFG

-636 VLRAAVSYPMQARFR
+636 VLRTAVSYPMQARFR

-675 FGSIFE
+675 FGSIFQ

-711 KKDINESDYT
+711 KKGIDESDYT
-721 AVGTLNG
+721 AVGALNG
-728 LSVDAKQKDTDRKP
+728 LSVDAKQKDSARKA

-752 GYTKNVGYGF
+752 GYTRNVGYGF
-762 KSTVAKYDTSNE
+762 KSTVAKYDTSDE
-774 VWTTLRTEKNT
+774 VWTALRTEKNT
-785 AVISSDLAPSRSSFN
+785 AVISSDLAPSRSNFT

-815 EDKTLPKNLYIKV
+815 EDKTLPDDLYIKV
-828 EDPESGETRDLHV
+828 EDPESGETRNLHV

-852 PGVTTSRATVD
+852 PGVTTSWATVD
-863 DIAGTPV
+863 SIAGTPV

-875 QFRLKEGIDP
+875 QFRLKDGVDP
-885 GTAAKDLEKAFAEN
+885 GAAAKDLEKAFAEN
-899 GLQAVAIKKEIE
+899 GLQAVAIEKEIE

-1000 FAEQISGIRYTVPWG
+1000 FAEQISGITYTVPWS

>member
-10 ERLMWILLAIFG
+10 QQLMWVLLAVFG
-22 AATLILGLSA
+22 AAALILGLSA
-32 LRNRVSFRMAARN
+32 LRNRASFRMAARN
-45 LPRRSTQT
+45 LPRRRAQS

-73 GDTLTNSLRVEA
+73 GDTLTNSLRVQA
-85 LKNLGQVDVQ
+85 LENLGQVDVQ
-95 IQAKGSGA
+95 VQAEGSGA
-103 SGPQQFGPTTS
+103 SGQQQFGPTSS
-114 ERAKYFDAGVAD
+114 ERAGYFDAKVA
-126 DVGERLSDKD
+126 GEVRDRLSDEG
-136 RVSGVAPAAIE
+136 RVAGVAPAAIE

-166 GLDENRMN
+166 GVSESSME
-174 GFDSLKT
+174 GFDRLTTTSGKT
-181 SSGHPLNPSDLGKNE
+181 LEPSDLGKDE
-196 VYLSADAAKGLDV
+196 IYLSADAAKGLDV
-209 NKGDEVEA
+209 GKGDEIQA
-217 TFAQKVDPNAAPNA
+217 TFAQKSSTTAAPNA
-231 PPKASSKTPSKTL
+231 PPD
-244 SKAPSKALSKAASKA
+244 AAA
-259 PSAADSGAI
+259 VA
-268 PGAVPVPQPSK
+268 GAVPVPQPSE
-279 LTVAGIYKSGAN
+279 LTVAGVYESGAN

-299 MPLERLQERVGEEG
+299 MPLQRLQERVGEEDR
-313 KINTVLITHKGP
+313 INTVLITHKGP
-325 AIDGAAG
+325 AVEGAAG
-332 TEATIKTLKPLLE
+332 TDSTIDKLEPLLK

-357 AIDQADSGGETF
+357 AIDQADEGGETF

-375 FGQFSVASG
+375 FGQFSVAAG

-410 MKRGHLMRM
+410 MRRGHLMRM

-451 EAFAGSGFTI
+451 KAFAGSGFEISFATS
-461 FFDTRPQN
+461 PEN

-503 IPEPDKKGRSFRGV
+503 IPEPDNKGRSVKGV
-517 LLAIATPLAGA
+517 LLALATPLAGA
-528 GLVWQGLQADQTG
+528 GLVWQGLQAEQTG
-541 LYLLGISLIIVGA
+541 LYMLGLSLLIVGA

-564 ERISFTLAGILL
+564 ERISFTVAGMLL
-576 LGLWLLPFDFAPS
+576 LGLWLLPYSFGPS
-589 GMKEGIDL
+589 GMTEGIDL

-612 IIYNSDILLGTV
+612 IIYNSDLLLGTV
-624 VGLFG
+624 VAMFG

-636 VLRAAVSYPMQARFR
+636 VLRAAVSYPLQSRFR

-661 VVFTIVTMSFITAA
+661 VVFTIVTMSFINAA
-675 FGSIFE
+675 FSSIFD

-690 DVRADAGYAAPISDM
+690 DVRADAGYAAPIPDM
-705 DKALKD
+705 NEALKD
-711 KKDINESDYT
+711 MKGVDENDYT
-721 AVGTLNG
+721 AVGTLTG
-728 LSVDAKQKDTDRKP
+728 MSVGAKQKGTDRKP
-742 KTLFLQGVDG
+742 ETLFLQGVDS

-762 KSTVAKYDTSNE
+762 KSTVPEYDTANE
-774 VWTTLRTEKNT
+774 VWTALRTEENT
-785 AVISSDLAPSRSSFN
+785 AVISSDLAPSRSNFE
-800 VGDAQPA
+800 VGDGAPT

-815 EDKTLPKNLYIKV
+815 DDPTLPDDIYIQA
-828 EDPESGETRDLHV
+828 ENQESGKSRNLRV
-841 IGVLEDTAFFA
+841 IAVLEDTAFFA
-852 PGVTTSRATVD
+852 PGVTSSRATVD
-863 DIAGTPV
+863 DLAGSPV

-875 QFRLKEGIDP
+875 QFRLRDGIDS
-885 GTAAKDLEKAFAEN
+885 GAAAKDLEKAFAKN
-899 GLQAVAIKKEIE
+899 GLQAVAIEQEIE
-911 DGSTSQ
+911 DGSASQ

-1021 GLAYLASLLTTFL
+1021 GLSYVAALLTTFL
-1034 PARQASKVYPAEA
+1034 PASQASKVYPAEA

>member
-1 MEELFGVPT
+1 VEELFGVPT
-10 ERLMWILLAIFG
+10 QQLMWILLAAFG
-22 AATLILGLSA
+22 AAVLILGLSA

-45 LPRRSTQT
+45 LPRRRTQT

-73 GDTLTNSLRVEA
+73 GDTLTNSLRIQSLE
-85 LKNLGQVDVQ
+85 NLGQVDVQ
-95 IQAKGSGA
+95 VQANGSGA
-103 SGPQQFGPTTS
+103 SGQQQFGQTSS
-114 ERAKYFDAGVAD
+114 ERASYFDAEVAD
-126 DVGERLSDKD
+126 DVRDRLSGEDH
-136 RVSGVAPAAIE
+136 VSGVAPAAIE

-166 GLDENRMN
+166 GIDQKRMES
-174 GFDSLKT
+174 FDRLTTASGKT
-181 SSGHPLNPSDLGKNE
+181 LNPSDLGKDE
-196 VYLSADAAKGLDV
+196 IYLSADAAKGLDV
-209 NKGDEVEA
+209 DQGDEIQA
-217 TFAQKVDPNAAPNA
+217 TFAQRLETTAAPNA
-231 PPKASSKTPSKTL
+231 PPGV
-244 SKAPSKALSKAASKA
+244 AA
-259 PSAADSGAI
+259 AA
-268 PGAVPVPQPSK
+268 PGALPVVRPSE
-279 LTVAGIYKSGAN
+279 LTVAGIYESGAN
-291 PASSTSMV
+291 PASGTSMV
-299 MPLERLQERVGEEG
+299 MPLHRLQERVGEDG
-313 KINTVLITHKGP
+313 RINTVLITHKGP
-325 AIDGAAG
+325 AVDGAAG
-332 TEATIKTLKPLLE
+332 TDATKDALKPLLKE
-345 ENDLKAE
+345 KDLKAE
-352 PVKKD
+352 PVKRD
-357 AIDQADSGGETF
+357 AIDQADQGGETF

-375 FGQFSVASG
+375 FGQFSVAAG

-410 MKRGHLMRM
+410 MRRGHLMRM

-430 ASALGSVAGVGV
+430 ASAIGSVAGVGV

-451 EAFAGSGFTI
+451 RAFAGSGFEISFATS
-461 FFDTRPQN
+461 PEN

-503 IPEPDKKGRSFRGV
+503 IPEPDSKGRSLKGV
-517 LLAIATPLAGA
+517 LLALATPLAGA
-528 GLVWQGLQADQTG
+528 GLVWQGLQKEQTG
-541 LYLLGISLIIVGA
+541 LYMLGLSLIIVGA

-564 ERISFTLAGILL
+564 ERISFTVAGMLL
-576 LGLWLLPFDFAPS
+576 LGLWLLPYSFSPS
-589 GMKEGIDL
+589 GMTEGIDL

-612 IIYNSDILLGTV
+612 IIYNSDLLLGAV
-624 VGLFG
+624 VALFG

-636 VLRAAVSYPMQARFR
+636 VLRAAVSYPMQSRFR

-661 VVFTIVTMSFITAA
+661 VVFTIVTMSFINAA
-675 FGSIFE
+675 FGSVFD

-690 DVRADAGYAAPISDM
+690 DVRADAGYAAPIPDM
-705 DKALKD
+705 NEALKG
-711 KKDINESDYT
+711 KKGVNADDIT
-721 AVGTLNG
+721 AVGTLTG
-728 LSVDAKQKDTDRKP
+728 LSVDAKQKGTDRKP
-742 KTLFLQGVDG
+742 QSLFLQGVDG

-762 KSTVAKYDTSNE
+762 KSTVSKYDTADE
-774 VWTTLRTEKNT
+774 VWAALRTEKDA
-785 AVISSDLAPSRSSFN
+785 AVISSDLAPSRSNFD
-800 VGDAQPA
+800 VGDGAPA

-815 EDKTLPKNLYIKV
+815 EDATLPDDLYVEVKN
-828 EDPESGETRDLHV
+828 PQSGKTRSLHV

-852 PGVTTSRATVD
+852 PGVTSSRATVD
-863 DIAGTPV
+863 ELAGSPV

-875 QFRLKEGIDP
+875 QFSLRDGVAP
-885 GTAAKDLEKAFAEN
+885 GAAAKDLEKAFAQN
-899 GLQAVAIKKEIE
+899 GLQAVAIKKEIK

-1000 FAEQISGIRYTVPWG
+1000 FSEQISGIRYTVPWS

-1021 GLAYLASLLTTFL
+1021 GLAYVASLLTTFL
-1034 PARQASKVYPAEA
+1034 PANQASRVYPAEA

>member
-1 MEELFGVPT
+1 VEELFGVPT
-10 ERLMWILLAIFG
+10 QQLMWILLAAFG
-22 AATLILGLSA
+22 AAVLILGLSA

-45 LPRRSTQT
+45 LPRRRTQT

-73 GDTLTNSLRVEA
+73 GDTLTNSLRIQSLE
-85 LKNLGQVDVQ
+85 NLGQVDVQ
-95 IQAKGSGA
+95 VQANGSGA
-103 SGPQQFGPTTS
+103 SGQQQFGQTSS
-114 ERAKYFDAGVAD
+114 ERASYFDAEVAD
-126 DVGERLSDKD
+126 DVRDRLSGEDH
-136 RVSGVAPAAIE
+136 VSGVAPAAIE

-166 GLDENRMN
+166 GIDQKRMES
-174 GFDSLKT
+174 FDRLTTASGKT
-181 SSGHPLNPSDLGKNE
+181 LNPSDLGKDE
-196 VYLSADAAKGLDV
+196 IYLSADAAKGLDV
-209 NKGDEVEA
+209 DQGDEIQA
-217 TFAQKVDPNAAPNA
+217 TFAQRLETTAAPNA
-231 PPKASSKTPSKTL
+231 PPGV
-244 SKAPSKALSKAASKA
+244 AA
-259 PSAADSGAI
+259 AA
-268 PGAVPVPQPSK
+268 PGALPVVRPSE
-279 LTVAGIYKSGAN
+279 LTVAGIYESGAN
-291 PASSTSMV
+291 PASGTSMV
-299 MPLERLQERVGEEG
+299 MPLHRLQERVGEDG
-313 KINTVLITHKGP
+313 RINTVLITHKGP
-325 AIDGAAG
+325 AVDGAAG
-332 TEATIKTLKPLLE
+332 TDATKDALKPLLKE
-345 ENDLKAE
+345 KDLKAE
-352 PVKKD
+352 PVKRD
-357 AIDQADSGGETF
+357 AIDQADQGGETF

-375 FGQFSVASG
+375 FGQFSVAAG

-410 MKRGHLMRM
+410 MRRGHLMRM

-430 ASALGSVAGVGV
+430 ASAIGSVAGVGV

-451 EAFAGSGFTI
+451 RAFAGSGFEISFATS
-461 FFDTRPQN
+461 PEN

-503 IPEPDKKGRSFRGV
+503 IPEPDSKGRSLKGV
-517 LLAIATPLAGA
+517 LLALATPLAGA
-528 GLVWQGLQADQTG
+528 GLVWQGLQIEQTG
-541 LYLLGISLIIVGA
+541 LYMLGLSLIIVGA

-564 ERISFTLAGILL
+564 ERISFTVAGMLL
-576 LGLWLLPFDFAPS
+576 LGLWLLPYSFSPS
-589 GMKEGIDL
+589 GMTEGIDL

-612 IIYNSDILLGTV
+612 IIYNSDLLLGAV
-624 VGLFG
+624 VALFG

-636 VLRAAVSYPMQARFR
+636 VLRAAVSYPMQSRFR

-661 VVFTIVTMSFITAA
+661 VVFTIVTMSFINAA
-675 FGSIFE
+675 FGSVFD

-690 DVRADAGYAAPISDM
+690 DVRADAGYAAPIPDM
-705 DKALKD
+705 NEALKG
-711 KKDINESDYT
+711 KKGVNADDIT
-721 AVGTLNG
+721 AVGTLTG
-728 LSVDAKQKDTDRKP
+728 LSVDAKQKGTDRKP
-742 KTLFLQGVDG
+742 QSLFLQGVDG

-762 KSTVAKYDTSNE
+762 KSTVSKYDTADE
-774 VWTTLRTEKNT
+774 VWAALRTEKDA
-785 AVISSDLAPSRSSFN
+785 AVISSDLAPSRSNFD
-800 VGDAQPA
+800 VGDGAPA

-815 EDKTLPKNLYIKV
+815 EDATLPDDLYVEVKN
-828 EDPESGETRDLHV
+828 PQSGKTRSLHV

-852 PGVTTSRATVD
+852 PGVTSSRATVD
-863 DIAGTPV
+863 ELAGSPV

-875 QFRLKEGIDP
+875 QFSLRDGVAP
-885 GTAAKDLEKAFAEN
+885 GAAAKDLEKAFAQN
-899 GLQAVAIKKEIE
+899 GLQAVAIKKEIK

-1000 FAEQISGIRYTVPWG
+1000 FSEQISGIRYTVPWS

-1021 GLAYLASLLTTFL
+1021 GLAYVASLLTTFL
-1034 PARQASKVYPAEA
+1034 PANQASRVYPAEA

>member
-1 MEELFGVPT
+1 MDKVFGVPT
-10 ERLMWILLAIFG
+10 EQLMWVLLAVFG
-22 AATLILGLSA
+22 AAALLLGLSA

-45 LPRRSTQT
+45 LPRRRTQT

-73 GDTLTNSLRVEA
+73 GDTLTNSLRVQA
-85 LKNLGQVDVQ
+85 LENLGQVDVQ
-95 IQAKGSGA
+95 VQSKGSGA
-103 SGPQQFGPTTS
+103 SGQQQFGQSTS
-114 ERAKYFDAGVAD
+114 ERANYFDAKLAD
-126 DVGERLSDKD
+126 DVRDRLSGEN

-166 GLDENRMN
+166 GLDERSMN
-174 GFDSLKT
+174 GFDRITTASGETLK
-181 SSGHPLNPSDLGKNE
+181 PSDLGKDE
-196 VYLSADAAKGLDV
+196 IYLSADAAKGLDV
-209 NKGDEVEA
+209 GKGDEIQA
-217 TFAQKVDPNAAPNA
+217 TFAQTPGTTAAPNA
-231 PPKASSKTPSKTL
+231 S
-244 SKAPSKALSKAASKA
+244 SKAALKASSKA
-259 PSAADSGAI
+259 PSAAGPGAAS
-268 PGAVPVPQPSK
+268 GAVPVPQPSK
-279 LTVAGIYKSGAN
+279 LTVAGLYKSGAN

-299 MPLERLQERVGEEG
+299 MPLQRLQERVGEEDR
-313 KINTVLITHKGP
+313 INTVLITHKGP
-325 AIDGAAG
+325 AVEGAVG
-332 TEATIKTLKPLLE
+332 TETTTDNLKPLLR

-375 FGQFSVASG
+375 FGQFSVAAG

-410 MKRGHLMRM
+410 MRRGHLMRM
-419 FAFEGALYALL
+419 FAFEGALYAVI
-430 ASALGSVAGVGV
+430 ASALGSFAGVGV

-451 EAFAGSGFTI
+451 KAFAGSGFEISFATS
-461 FFDTRPQN
+461 PQN

-503 IPEPDKKGRSFRGV
+503 IPEPDNKGRSVKGV
-517 LLAIATPLAGA
+517 LLALATPLAGV
-528 GLVWQGLQADQTG
+528 GLVWQGLSAEQTG
-541 LYLLGISLIIVGA
+541 LYMLGISLIIVGA

-564 ERISFTLAGILL
+564 ERASFTVAGILL
-576 LGLWLLPFDFAPS
+576 LGLWLLPYSFAPS
-589 GMKEGIDL
+589 GMTEGIDL
-597 FFISGVMIVLAGVWV
+597 FFISGVMVVLAGVWV
-612 IIYNSDILLGTV
+612 IIYNSDLLLGTV
-624 VGLFG
+624 VALFG

-636 VLRAAVSYPMQARFR
+636 VLRAAVSYPMQSRFR

-661 VVFTIVTMSFITAA
+661 VVFTIVTMSFINAA
-675 FGSIFE
+675 FGSIFD
-681 DTDRLSGGF
+681 DTHRLSGGF
-690 DVRADAGYAAPISDM
+690 DVRADAGYAAPVSDM
-705 DKALKD
+705 NEALKD
-711 KKDINESDYT
+711 KKGIDDNDFT
-721 AVGTLNG
+721 AVGTLTG
-728 LSVDAKQKDTDRKP
+728 LSMDAKQKDTDRKP

-762 KSTVAKYDTSNE
+762 KSTVPEYGTADE
-774 VWTTLRTEKNT
+774 VWSALRTEEDT
-785 AVISSDLAPSRSSFN
+785 AVISSDLAPSRSNFE
-800 VGDAQPA
+800 VGDGAPA

-815 EDKTLPKNLYIKV
+815 DDPTLPDDLYIQV
-828 EDPESGETRDLHV
+828 EDPESGKTRNLRV

-852 PGVTTSRATVD
+852 PGVTSSRATVD
-863 DIAGTPV
+863 EIAGSPV

-875 QFRLKEGIDP
+875 QFRLNDGVDS
-885 GTAAKDLEKAFAEN
+885 GAAAKDLEKAFSQN
-899 GLQAVAIKKEIE
+899 GLQAVAIEKEIE

-1000 FAEQISGIRYTVPWG
+1000 FAEQISGIRYTVPWS

-1021 GLAYLASLLTTFL
+1021 GLSYVASLLTTFL

>member
-1 MEELFGVPT
+1 MEELFGIPT
-10 ERLMWILLAIFG
+10 ERLMWILLAVFG
-22 AATLILGLSA
+22 AAVLILGLSA

-53 ILVVLGLMLATMLF
+53 VLVVLGLMLATMLF

-73 GDTLTNSLRVEA
+73 GDTLTNSLRVES
-85 LKNLGQVDVQ
+85 LKNLGQVDVEV
-95 IQAKGSGA
+95 QAKGSGS
-103 SGPQQFGPTTS
+103 SGPQQFGPSTS
-114 ERAKYFDAGVAD
+114 ERAKYFDAGVAG
-126 DVGERLSDKD
+126 DVRDRLSGRD
-136 RVSGVAPAAIE
+136 RVSGVAPAAVE
-147 TVPVTAKG
+147 TVPVTASG

-166 GLDENRMN
+166 GLDESSMQ
-174 GFDSLKT
+174 GFDSLK
-181 SSGHPLNPSDLGKNE
+181 SASGKTLSPSDLGKNE
-196 VYLSADAAKGLDV
+196 VYLSAEAARGLDV
-209 NKGDEVEA
+209 GKGDAVEA
-217 TFAQKVDPNAAPNA
+217 TFAQKVDPTAASNA
-231 PPKASSKTPSKTL
+231 PPQ
-244 SKAPSKALSKAASKA
+244 APSKAFSKA
-259 PSAADSGAI
+259 PSAADAGAVQ
-268 PGAVPVPQPSK
+268 GAVPVPQPSK
-279 LTVAGIYKSGAN
+279 LTVAGVYKSGAN
-291 PASSTSMV
+291 PASSSSMV
-299 MPLERLQERVGEEG
+299 MPLDRLQERVGEEG
-313 KINTVLITHKGP
+313 SINTVLITHTGP

-332 TEATIKTLKPLLE
+332 TDDTISALRPLLE
-345 ENDLKAE
+345 KNDLRAE

-357 AIDQADSGGETF
+357 AIDQADSGGKAF

-375 FGQFSVASG
+375 FGQFSVAAG

-410 MKRGHLMRM
+410 MRRGHLMRM

-430 ASALGSVAGVGV
+430 ASALGSIAGVGV

-461 FFDTRPQN
+461 SFATKPQN

-503 IPEPDKKGRSFRGV
+503 IPEPDKKGRSVRGV

-528 GLVWQGLQADQTG
+528 GLLWQGLRVDQTG
-541 LYLLGISLIIVGA
+541 FYMLGISLVIVGV
-554 ALVARVLRVP
+554 ALLARVLRVP
-564 ERISFTLAGILL
+564 ERISFTVAGILL
-576 LGLWLLPFDFAPS
+576 LGLWLLPFDFTPS

-612 IIYNSDILLGTV
+612 IIYNSDLLLGAV
-624 VGLFG
+624 VVLFG
-629 WLRGMPP
+629 WLHGMPP

-705 DKALKD
+705 DEALKD
-711 KKDINESDYT
+711 TKGVVESDYT
-721 AVGTLNG
+721 AVGTLSG
-728 LSVDAKQKDTDRKP
+728 VSVDAKQKDTDRNA
-742 KTLFLQGVDG
+742 KTLFLQGVDS
-752 GYTKNVGYGF
+752 GYTENVGYGF
-762 KSTVAKYDTSNE
+762 KSTVAGYDTSYE
-774 VWTTLRTEKNT
+774 VWTALRTEKNT
-785 AVISSDLAPSRSSFN
+785 AVISSDIAPSRSNFT
-800 VGDAQPA
+800 VGDARPA

-815 EDKTLPKNLYIKV
+815 EDKTLPDDLYIEV
-828 EDPESGETRDLHV
+828 EDPESGEARNLHV

-852 PGVTTSRATVD
+852 PGVTTSRATVND
-863 DIAGTPV
+863 LAGTVV

-875 QFRLKEGIDP
+875 QFGLKDGVDP
-885 GTAAKDLEKAFAEN
+885 GTVAKDLEKAFADN
-899 GLQAVAIKKEIE
+899 GLQAVAIKQEIE
-911 DGSTSQ
+911 NGSTSQ

-1000 FAEQISGIRYTVPWG
+1000 FAEQISGIRYTVPWS

-1021 GLAYLASLLTTFL
+1021 GLAYVASLLTTFL
-1034 PARQASKVYPAEA
+1034 PASQASRVYPAEA